1 MINRDY
7 ADGDCRRYVKQLR
20 RELCHPFG
28 RVLDWRNSKAKR
40 AVRCFVLLRHAVF
53 SNRTELDAD
62 TYAKLP
68 GIQRK

>member
-7 ADGDCRRYVKQLR
+7 ADGDCRRYVKRLR

-40 AVRCFVLLRHAVF
+40 AVRCFVLLRHAMF
-53 SNRTELDAD
+53 SNRT
-62 TYAKLP
+62 
-68 GIQRK
+68 